1 MKLPLALLTIL
12 SLALTMPARADE
24 VADYFSTLQTLFA
37 KYFPKVTATA
47 KNGGLTLDCQTR
59 IFLIHERPRGGGDW
73 QDASPQRGPNPGGIY
88 CEIVSEEGPYN
99 DQAEA
104 PQIFD
109 KRYFKILLVA
119 PYSKRLNRHLHILLY
134 YPDGTPETFLRE
146 FKEAVDR
153 FEKL

>member
-12 SLALTMPARADE
+12 TLALTTTARADE
-24 VADYFSTLQTLFA
+24 VADYYSTLQTLFA
-37 KYFPKVTATA
+37 RHFPKVAATA
-47 KNGGLTLDCQTR
+47 KNGGLTFDYQTR
-59 IFLIHERPRGGGDW
+59 IFLIHEHGKGGGW
-73 QDASPQRGPNPGGIY
+73 GDAAEERGPNPGGIY

-99 DQAEA
+99 GQAEA

-119 PYSKRLNRHLHILLY
+119 PYSKRLNRHLHILLS
-134 YPDGTPETFLRE
+134 YPDGTPDAFLRE
-146 FKEAVDR
+146 FKEAADR